1 MNFEDLRLRTLEQ
14 HMSYIG
20 FVLAQGEYVIKISL
34 DGAHFCKIPVDN
46 KSQPAHDM
54 HGWFVNPDM
63 FLAAVR
69 RLEDSKEL
77 VGIAGL
83 KSVVAGVTLWYCL
96 ELPRAQAAN
105 AA

>member
-20 FVLAQGEYVIKISL
+20 FVLAQGEYIIRVDWS
-34 DGAHFCKIPVDN
+34 GAHFCKVSAD
-46 KSQPAHDM
+46 KESEPAPCM
-54 HGWFVNPDM
+54 HGPFVNPDT

-69 RLEDSKEL
+69 KLESS
-77 VGIAGL
+77 AGL
-83 KSVVAGVTLWYCL
+83 VQLRGAHSVWKGQTMWYCL
-96 ELPRAQAAN
+96 ELPKAQAAN

>member
-1 MNFEDLRLRTLEQ
+1 MNFEDLRLRTLED
-14 HMSYIG
+14 HVDYIKHELEG
-20 FVLAQGEYVIKISL
+20 GKYAIKISYT
-34 DGAHFCKIPVDN
+34 GAYFYEVVPGQ
-46 KSQPAHDM
+46 KSEPLPCM

-69 RLEDSKEL
+69 QLETEGGL

-83 KSVVAGVTLWYCL
+83 KRVVAGATLWYCL
-96 ELPRAQAAN
+96 ELPKAQAAN